1 MDQAYLLA
9 IKIYKLLSNLENV
22 LPSSSTFKANASP
35 TQHPTL
41 NTLSLAIESIV
52 SFDELTIRFPLRFAV
67 RFDSLCFQFFLLW
80 SNISAGHDNVNGPPP
95 FLHFV
100 LRPSSKNVSQVFL
113 LHLLH

>member
-41 NTLSLAIESIV
+41 NTLSLAI
-52 SFDELTIRFPLRFAV
+52 DQRR
-67 RFDSLCFQFFLLW
+67 
-80 SNISAGHDNVNGPPP
+80 
-95 FLHFV
+95 
-100 LRPSSKNVSQVFL
+100 KNNEQPQNKKKKQE
-113 LHLLH
+113 